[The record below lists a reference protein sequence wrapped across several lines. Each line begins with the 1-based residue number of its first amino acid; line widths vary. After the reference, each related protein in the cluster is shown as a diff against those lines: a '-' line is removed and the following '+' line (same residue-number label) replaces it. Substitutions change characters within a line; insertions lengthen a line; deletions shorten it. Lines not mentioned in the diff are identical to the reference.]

1 MPEKSPVNSKSYWN
15 QRFSDDW
22 KACEGPEQSRFFTQ
36 LTLKNLPN
44 WLTDQI
50 KQKSLTVVD
59 WGCAQGDGTNL
70 WLDYTDP
77 NHLFGIDFSEIA
89 INQAQKNYPSVQFSC
104 ENWLDTK
111 TEHTRSFDIIFSSNT
126 LEHFDRPYETINIL
140 SKKSKKAIVL
150 ALPYREH
157 DLIPEHFY
165 TFSADNIPIELDNGY
180 RLVWSKVV
188 DCSQL
193 KNTFWPGEQIL
204 LIYTEISWF
213 SSIQPKLKDIEIN
226 QTDLT
231 SASNNIE
238 KLVKEQKSL
247 KQELANKENEILNL
261 KIINTNQALA
271 ERDGQIASLNQALTE
286 RDGQISAML
295 QSRSWRI
302 TVPYRILGHQIK
314 QIRLLETFFLKNN
327 QRSIKHTIAS
337 QINYYRNLLPNHYK
351 TIIKKLTD
359 IILNHRKRNNA
370 ANSYKTSLQNI
381 KKQPQAHEKPDYFFW
396 GVIDWNFRHQRPQQ
410 IAKALAAAGRRVF
423 YISSEIIQSSQNGC
437 HIESLDDSGMLFQI
451 KLFTTDKAPA
461 IYASSPNLSTLKNLK
476 KSLSHVL
483 SWSESQTVISVIH
496 HPFWVDVALSLPNS
510 RQIYDC
516 MDYHDGFGNNHASLI
531 KSEEYLITHADA
543 TIVTSTWL
551 KDRIGS
557 HAKHCV
563 IIRNACE
570 YNFFSKKPEKIFHA
584 PRIQSIIG
592 YYGAIAEWFDI
603 DLLEAIAKK
612 FSDAYILL
620 IGNDTCGASNKLK
633 RFPNVHFTGEVS
645 YQELPYYLHSFDV
658 CLLPFKILPL
668 TLATNPVK
676 IYEYMSAG
684 KPIVAV
690 DLPEIQ
696 QFNNL
701 VYCAKNTD
709 QFLKMIESALSK
721 QNIQDID
728 TRKKFASEQTWLHRC
743 QAFIHEAESASRD
756 PLVSIVVVTYNN
768 IDFTKDCLFSIEQ
781 HSQYQK
787 LEIIVVDNASSDT
800 TPDFLREW
808 QHKESEFT
816 KKIILNSD
824 NKGFAA
830 ANNQGLSIAEGQY
843 LTLLNNDTY
852 VTPGWIRTLLSHL
865 KADKTIGLIGP
876 VTNNIGNQAKINI
889 QYPDIKTMLEISA
902 HHTRNHIGERF
913 QLKTAAF
920 FCVMMPR
927 HVYELIGPLDESF
940 GLGFFEDDDYCRRI
954 EQKGLRIMCAEDVF
968 IHHHLSAS
976 FDKIKQTH
984 RQALFEKNKTI
995 YEKKWGTWTPHSY
1008 KRDE

>member
-1 MPEKSPVNSKSYWN
+1 MDFTGE
-15 QRFSDDW
+15 RFIPGLNGNIEIEHLHRYYQALEIVH
-22 KACEGPEQSRFFTQ
+22 K
-36 LTLKNLPN
+36 K
-44 WLTDQI
+44 
-50 KQKSLTVVD
+50 TVVD
-59 WGCAQGDGTNL
+59 IACGEGYGSSLLADAA
-70 WLDYTDP
+70 DKVI
-77 NHLFGIDFSEIA
+77 GIDIDKSVIEHASSTYQKNNLEYITGSCAAIPLPDKSIDIVISFETIEHHDQHEKMLSEIRRILKPDGVLLISSPDKYEYSDRYNYQNPYHVKELYENDFKNLLNNTFKKTTYYGQKIFYGSGIFSENKKTQNLFLGKKNNAISKTTGIRSPLYWIA
-89 INQAQKNYPSVQFSC
+89 LASDSDLPHFPSGIFEEPINDTEIIQAWKKTVQQR
-104 ENWLDTK
+104 D
-111 TEHTRSFDIIFSSNT
+111 
-126 LEHFDRPYETINIL
+126 
-140 SKKSKKAIVL
+140 
-150 ALPYREH
+150 
-157 DLIPEHFY
+157 
-165 TFSADNIPIELDNGY
+165 
-180 RLVWSKVV
+180 
-188 DCSQL
+188 
-193 KNTFWPGEQIL
+193 
-204 LIYTEISWF
+204 TEIS
-213 SSIQPKLKDIEIN
+213 SLK
-226 QTDLT
+226 
-231 SASNNIE
+231 E
-238 KLVKEQKSL
+238 KLTDKKNKIVNLKNEVSKLTKDLVEIKNSTSWKMTLPIRHLGTFLKKNHQKSI
-247 KQELANKENEILNL
+247 KN
-261 KIINTNQALA
+261 IIT
-271 ERDGQIASLNQALTE
+271 S
-286 RDGQISAML
+286 S
-295 QSRSWRI
+295 
-302 TVPYRILGHQIK
+302 K
-314 QIRLLETFFLKNN
+314 
-327 QRSIKHTIAS
+327 KHC
-337 QINYYRNLLPNHYK
+337 RNLVPTHYK
-351 TIIKKLTD
+351 KRIKNFTD
-359 IILNHRKRNNA
+359 IILSHIKRHNA
-370 ANSYKTSLQNI
+370 VNSYKASLQNI
-381 KKQPQAHEKPDYFFW
+381 KKQPQTNEKPDYFFW
-396 GVIDWNFRHQRPQQ
+396 GVIDWNFRNQRPQQ
-410 IAKALAAAGRRVF
+410 IAKALAATGRRVF

-451 KLFTTDKAPA
+451 KLFTTDKAPV

-483 SWSESQTVISVIH
+483 NWSESQTVISVIH

-531 KSEEYLITHADA
+531 KSEEYLIAHADA

-551 KDRIGS
+551 KDRIGP

-584 PRIQSIIG
+584 PRVQSIIG

-603 DLLEAIAKK
+603 DLLEVIAKK

-633 RFPNVHFTGEVS
+633 LLPNVHFTGEVS

-696 QFNNL
+696 EFNNL

-728 TRKKFASEQTWLHRC
+728 ARKKFASEQTWLHRC

-756 PLVSIVVVTYNN
+756 PLVSIIVVTYNN

-800 TPDFLREW
+800 TPDFLRKW

-927 HVYELIGPLDESF
+927 HVYELIGPLDEAF

-995 YEKKWGTWTPHSY
+995 YEKKWGTWIPHSY